1 MYEDIAWQNF
11 EKTGNL
17 ESFLEYKQMLKVKEE
32 IGLINVEGI
41 ANESSKNKGDSDKGS
56 NI

>member
-41 ANESSKNKGDSDKGS
+41 ENESSKDKGDSDKRS